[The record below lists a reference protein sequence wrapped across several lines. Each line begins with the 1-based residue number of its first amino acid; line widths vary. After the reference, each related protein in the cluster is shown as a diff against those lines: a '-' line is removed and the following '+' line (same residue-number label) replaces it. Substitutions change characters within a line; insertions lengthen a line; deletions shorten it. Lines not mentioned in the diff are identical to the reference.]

1 MKRILSIISP
11 GELKKHEEKL
21 LELMNLMSGNDVRA
35 MQVAVILGDGEKE
48 DAGKVVRYTWDMD
61 TEDRA
66 KVIHWFTE
74 DYMTEVAAEAFE
86 RLAEEEG
93 EDEQEEAT

>member
-66 KVIHWFTE
+66 KVLHYLQG
-74 DYMTEVAAEAFE
+74 DYFE
-86 RLAEEEG
+86 MVLAERMEEMEEG
-93 EDEQEEAT
+93 EDEQEEVT

>member
-1 MKRILSIISP
+1 MKC
-11 GELKKHEEKL
+11 
-21 LELMNLMSGNDVRA
+21 
-35 MQVAVILGDGEKE
+35 
-48 DAGKVVRYTWDMD
+48 YTWDMD

-74 DYMTEVAAEAFE
+74 DYMTEVAAEAFD

-93 EDEQEEAT
+93 EDEQEEVT

>member
-21 LELMNLMSGNDVRA
+21 LELMNLISGNDVRA
-35 MQVAVILGDGEKE
+35 MQVAVIFGDGEKE
-48 DAGKVVRYTWDMD
+48 LAGKVVRYTWDMD

-66 KVIHWFTE
+66 KVLHYLQG
-74 DYMTEVAAEAFE
+74 DYFE
-86 RLAEEEG
+86 MVLAERMEEMEG
-93 EDEQEEAT
+93 EDEQEEVT

>member
-1 MKRILSIISP
+1 MVKRILSIISP

-66 KVIHWFTE
+66 KVLHYLQG
-74 DYMTEVAAEAFE
+74 DYFE
-86 RLAEEEG
+86 MVLEERMEEMEEG

>member
-35 MQVAVILGDGEKE
+35 MQVAVIFGDGEKE
-48 DAGKVVRYTWDMD
+48 LAGKVVRYTWDMD

-66 KVIHWFTE
+66 KVLHYLQA
-74 DYMTEVAAEAFE
+74 DYFE
-86 RLAEEEG
+86 MVLAERMEEMEG
-93 EDEQEEAT
+93 EDEQEEVT